1 MKKIHSPG
9 RNSRVGAL
17 FLIPMF
23 LIGSALIR
31 TGIGVGP
38 AISAEAD
45 GNTADPPG
53 VEVSEEQ
60 GRPDRDS
67 ARSLLTLLQ
76 ERERRLEFRERQ
88 IQDREKALEI
98 ADSAIKSKLAA
109 LVDAEAKL
117 RATVALAD
125 GASENDLTKLTAVY
139 ERMKPRESAALFEE
153 MAPEFAAGF
162 LARMRPEAAAGILA
176 GLNPDSAYAI
186 SVILAGRN
194 ANTPKD

>member
-1 MKKIHSPG
+1 MKKAHLHG
-9 RNSRVGAL
+9 RNSRIGAL
-17 FLIPMF
+17 FLISMF
-23 LIGSALIR
+23 MIGSALIR

-38 AISAEAD
+38 AISAESDENAIH
-45 GNTADPPG
+45 PPG
-53 VEVSEEQ
+53 AESPDERGLPNSE
-60 GRPDRDS
+60 G
-67 ARSLLTLLQ
+67 ARALLTLLQ
-76 ERERRLEFRERQ
+76 DRERRLETRERQ
-88 IQDREKALEI
+88 IEDRAKALEI
-98 ADSAIKSKLAA
+98 ADAAIERKLAA

-117 RATVALAD
+117 RETVALAD
-125 GASENDLTKLTAVY
+125 GASENDLATLTAVY

-194 ANTPKD
+194 ANTPKE

>member
-1 MKKIHSPG
+1 MKKAHLCG
-9 RNSRVGAL
+9 RNPRVGAL
-17 FLIPMF
+17 FLITMF

-38 AISAEAD
+38 AISAEPD
-45 GNTADPPG
+45 GNAGNRASAESTDEPG
-53 VEVSEEQ
+53 FT
-60 GRPDRDS
+60 DREG
-67 ARSLLTLLQ
+67 ARSLLALLQ
-76 ERERRLEFRERQ
+76 AREQRLENRERQ
-88 IQDREKALEI
+88 IEDREKALSI
-98 ADSAIKSKLAA
+98 ADSAIESKLAA
-109 LVDAEAKL
+109 LIDAETKL

-125 GASENDLTKLTAVY
+125 GASENDLAKLTAVY

-176 GLNPDSAYAI
+176 GLNPDSAYAL